1 MDTLRDHFII
11 AMPHLTEATFD
22 RSVVYICEHNSQGS
36 MGLIINRPLS
46 SAGLNLILTTLDI
59 TPNRGL
65 EQIGDI
71 YSGGPL
77 QPSMGFVLHT
87 PEYDIKDTVR
97 ISTKVSLTTNL
108 QIMSDIQQK
117 NGPEQFRFALGYAG
131 WGVEQ
136 LEREIANG
144 DWLVVSATPEFIFDK
159 PDAIKWA
166 DAARRFGIEI
176 TQFSGLG
183 GSA

>member
-36 MGLIINRPLS
+36 MGMIINRPLS
-46 SAGLNLILTTLDI
+46 SVDLKLILTTLDI

-97 ISTKVSLTTNL
+97 LSTKVSLTTNL

-117 NGPEQFRFALGYAG
+117 NGPAQLRFSLGNVG
-131 WGVEQ
+131 WGFVQ
-136 LEREIANG
+136 LGPENANG
-144 DWLVVSATPEFIFDK
+144 ARLVRPATPWVNYD
-159 PDAIKWA
+159 
-166 DAARRFGIEI
+166 
-176 TQFSGLG
+176 
-183 GSA
+183 

>member
-22 RSVVYICEHNSQGS
+22 RSVVYICEHNSEGA
-36 MGLIINRPLS
+36 MGLMINRPLQ
-46 SAGLNLILTTLDI
+46 SAGVRVMLNKVDF
-59 TPNRGL
+59 TPDNGL
-65 EQIGDI
+65 ERIGDI
-71 YSGGPL
+71 YFGGPL
-77 QPSMGFVLHT
+77 QASMGFVLHT
-87 PEYDIKDTVR
+87 PEYDIEDTVR
-97 ISTKVSLTTNL
+97 ISTKVSLTTNR
-108 QIMSDIQQK
+108 QIMVDIQEDK
-117 NGPEQFRFALGYAG
+117 GPAQFRFALGYAG

-144 DWLVVSATPEFIFDK
+144 DWLIVPATPEFIFDK
-159 PDAIKWA
+159 PDAVKWA

-176 TQFSGLG
+176 TEFSGLG